1 MTQTSS
7 TKRNSFL
14 NKNSAYVQSLVSF
27 ILDTKPYHSKLT
39 ETVEEYQFL
48 PSLIVKYA
56 INNKQNLRFG
66 ASKTYT
72 LPQFKEKALFLYED
86 VNETKYGNPFLY
98 ASDNYNVD
106 LKWEI
111 FPSHGELI
119 SIAEFLISEHVY
131 VFHRSEAVIII
142 IINI

>member
-1 MTQTSS
+1 MEYNLTDKLSAVLGLRYENILQEISWRTQLSS
-7 TKRNSFL
+7 DLNS
-14 NKNSAYVQSLVSF
+14 NK
-27 ILDTKPYHSKLT
+27 LDENY
-39 ETVEEYQFL
+39 FL

-56 INNKQNLRFG
+56 INDKQNLRFG

-106 LKWEI
+106 LKWEL
-111 FPSHGELI
+111 FPSRGELI
-119 SIAEFLISEHVY
+119 SIAGFGKYIQNPINEV
-131 VFHRSEAVIII
+131 VIA
-142 IINI
+142 